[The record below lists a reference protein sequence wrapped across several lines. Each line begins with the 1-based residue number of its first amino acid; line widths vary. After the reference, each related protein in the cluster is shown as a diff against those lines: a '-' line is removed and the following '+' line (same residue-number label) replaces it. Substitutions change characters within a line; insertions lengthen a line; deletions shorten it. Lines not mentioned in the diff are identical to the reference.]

1 MRPKKYKLKQWKFP
15 QIVFFVF
22 TIIIIFLYI
31 SFAYLSLS
39 PKIFGINMDEFAKKR
54 DTVKQILYAKRGN
67 ILDTEGNTLAQTV
80 SSYTVIAYLDKRR
93 SENFK
98 DPKHVVDPKAAAKA
112 LAPVLNMDEN
122 YLLKLLTKKV
132 YQVELGPGGRGISEL
147 KKEEVQALGLPGIDF
162 IESNKRYYPNGN
174 FASYIIGYAKEN
186 DKGNIV
192 GELGVEA
199 KYNNVLKGT
208 DGKLVYQRDRK
219 GYKIPGTKEE
229 RVDAENGSDIY
240 LTLDSSIQRFLESAV
255 KQSEKTYN
263 PEWLVISAMDAKT
276 GDILG
281 VASSPSFDPNKRNIS
296 NYENPLTT
304 YVYEPGST
312 MKTFTYMC
320 AIDKGTYNPSATYT
334 SGKYKV
340 GEDVIQ
346 DWNGGLGW
354 GNITYDKGYEY
365 SSNVG
370 IANLLKNYLSKK
382 DLKECFSKYG
392 FGKKT
397 GIELSREMT
406 GNTKFSYDVEYI
418 TSGFGQG
425 ITSTIVQQ
433 LQALT
438 IISNNGKMLKPH
450 IIKKMVDTNN
460 NEVTYKR
467 KIEQSEQLVKSET
480 VSKIKELMYN
490 VIHGKD
496 PGSTGYPYRID
507 GFDIIGKTG
516 TSQIYD
522 EKTGAWLK
530 GENNYIFSFS
540 GMYPKDNPEIIIYAA
555 MRRPTNGKSAGLYTA
570 VTDVMKSIA
579 KYKNMFGDSKKE
591 LTSGNYKLNSYINK
605 DTDAVKSELSNNG
618 INTIVI
624 GNGKKIIKQ
633 YPASGTDIL
642 TSDKVFLITNDTQ
655 GKIPSMIGWSRSEA
669 IKFLELVGISYETEG
684 YGYVT
689 EQSLNTNTLITTKDK
704 MHLKFNNKYDID
716 KEQQTKDN

>member
-1 MRPKKYKLKQWKFP
+1 
-15 QIVFFVF
+15 
-22 TIIIIFLYI
+22 
-31 SFAYLSLS
+31 
-39 PKIFGINMDEFAKKR
+39 
-54 DTVKQILYAKRGN
+54 
-67 ILDTEGNTLAQTV
+67 
-80 SSYTVIAYLDKRR
+80 
-93 SENFK
+93 
-98 DPKHVVDPKAAAKA
+98 
-112 LAPVLNMDEN
+112 
-122 YLLKLLTKKV
+122 
-132 YQVELGPGGRGISEL
+132 
-147 KKEEVQALGLPGIDF
+147 
-162 IESNKRYYPNGN
+162 
-174 FASYIIGYAKEN
+174 
-186 DKGNIV
+186 
-192 GELGVEA
+192 
-199 KYNNVLKGT
+199 
-208 DGKLVYQRDRK
+208 
-219 GYKIPGTKEE
+219 
-229 RVDAENGSDIY
+229 
-240 LTLDSSIQRFLESAV
+240 
-255 KQSEKTYN
+255 
-263 PEWLVISAMDAKT
+263 MDAKT

-591 LTSGNYKLNSYINK
+591 STSGNYKLNSYINK